1 MRHFEIFITKMHHVF
16 LDQSKN
22 SVLENLKLVRLLSFD
37 AELKPNCF
45 LWNTVATVLTSR
57 KLQRRKILEKK
68 SVKTFN
74 KLCLPLL
81 YAILIYVHKTFQ

>member
-68 SVKTFN
+68 LL
-74 KLCLPLL
+74 KLLTSSSAFLSSM
-81 YAILIYVHKTFQ
+81 QN

>member
-1 MRHFEIFITKMHHVF
+1 MFYLTK
-16 LDQSKN
+16 LKI
-22 SVLENLKLVRLLSFD
+22 LCWKNLKLVRLLPFD